1 MDNNEDIKQLSM
13 AELIERSSLGT
24 PAAVALRR
32 RTPPEVVAEILAGIN
47 AEMDG
52 P

>member
-1 MDNNEDIKQLSM
+1 MDNNEDIKHLSM

-24 PAAVALRR
+24 PAAVKIRR
-32 RTPPEVVAEILAGIN
+32 RTPPAVVAEIVARIN
-47 AEMDG
+47 AEADE